1 MDPAGG
7 HVARHGGP
15 LDGQVAQAPVRG
27 DGQPG
32 PVIGLPVPV
41 WDERRELFWWDTGN
55 YFMLPAAI
63 RR

>member
-41 WDERRELFWWDTGN
+41 WDERRDVTSEVEGE
-55 YFMLPAAI
+55 
-63 RR
+63 